1 MANHALNP
9 VLAELR
15 ERIGQL
21 EGGAARARSVLP
33 FAVLEIDRALPGG
46 GLAFGALHEDA
57 GGGGGSRRP
66 QPHAGA
72 SAPCRPSGCRWQA
85 SGARGGWRN

>member
-21 EGGAARARSVLP
+21 EGGAARSRSVLP
-33 FAVLEIDRALPGG
+33 FAVPDTLSVDTKVANDRI
-46 GLAFGALHEDA
+46 
-57 GGGGGSRRP
+57 
-66 QPHAGA
+66 
-72 SAPCRPSGCRWQA
+72 
-85 SGARGGWRN
+85 